1 MPNIHTPVLVKE
13 VLEYLN
19 PALVGK
25 SGVNIRP
32 GAKIID
38 ATISGGGHTRAIL
51 ERSDD
56 VRVLGIEFD
65 PDIFKNLKI
74 GDKRLTVVN
83 DSYTNIRKIVKEH
96 DFRPDGILFDLGLS
110 SWHYEESG
118 RGFSFKRNEILDMR
132 FNPGSQRAEQSSYDG
147 NPQAQTESAADVVNK
162 YSEDDLR
169 ELISSLGEEQFAGS
183 IAKNIIR
190 ARKEKPVIM
199 TDDLV
204 KVIGEA
210 VPEWYKQQSSLRRR
224 RPSGGRQGIPLRSKK
239 IHFATKTFQA
249 LRIAVNH
256 ELENVEKGMRAAIEA
271 LNPGGRLVVISFQ
284 GLEDKIVKNIFK
296 EKAKE
301 GIIKFVVKGTIRP
314 SWEETK
320 SNPRSRSAKMKI
332 VEKII

>member
-1 MPNIHTPVLVKE
+1 MKIENSVHTPVLVKE

-19 PALVGK
+19 IG
-25 SGVNIRP
+25 P
-32 GAKIID
+32 GSKIID
-38 ATISGGGHTRAIL
+38 ATINGGGHTRAML
-51 ERSDD
+51 ERFDD

-83 DSYTNIRKIVKEH
+83 DSYTNIRKIAEEH

-118 RGFSFKRNEILDMR
+118 RGFSFKRNEVLDMR
-132 FNPGSQRAEQSSYDG
+132 FNPQV
-147 NPQAQTESAADVVNK
+147 QTESAADVINK

-169 ELISSLGEEQFAGS
+169 ELISALGEEQFAGN

-210 VPEWYKQQSSLRRR
+210 VPEWYKH
-224 RPSGGRQGIPLRSKK
+224 KK

-249 LRIAVNH
+249 LRITVNH
-256 ELENVEKGMRAAIEA
+256 ELENVEKGMRAAIEV
-271 LNPGGRLVVISFQ
+271 LNPGGRLVAISFQ
-284 GLEDKIVKNIFK
+284 GLEDKIVKNIFR

-301 GIIKFVVKGTIRP
+301 GIVKLVVKGTIKP
-314 SWEETK
+314 SWEEAK
-320 SNPRSRSAKMKI
+320 SNPRARSAKMKVI
-332 VEKII
+332 EKV

>member
-1 MPNIHTPVLVKE
+1 MHVPVLVKE
-13 VLEYLN
+13 VIEYLAIK
-19 PALVGK
+19 P
-25 SGVNIRP
+25 S
-32 GAKIID
+32 AKIID
-38 ATISGGGHTRAIL
+38 ATINGGGHTRAIL
-51 ERSDD
+51 ERSGD

-83 DSYTNIRKIVKEH
+83 DSYTNIRKIVEEH

-132 FNPGSQRAEQSSYDG
+132 FNPQV
-147 NPQAQTESAADVVNK
+147 QTESAADIVNK
-162 YSEDDLR
+162 YSENDLR
-169 ELISSLGEEQFAGS
+169 ELISSLGEEQFAGN
-183 IAKNIIR
+183 IAKNIVR

-199 TDDLV
+199 TDELV

-210 VPEWYKQQSSLRRR
+210 VPEWYKH
-224 RPSGGRQGIPLRSKK
+224 KK

-256 ELENVEKGMRAAIEA
+256 ELENVEKGIRAAIEV

-284 GLEDKIVKNIFK
+284 GLEDKIVKNIFR

-301 GIIKFVVKGTIRP
+301 GVVKLVVKGTIKP
-314 SWEETK
+314 SWEEAK
-320 SNPRSRSAKMKI
+320 SNPRARSAKMKI
-332 VEKII
+332 VEKI